1 MVQKVEKRRKTGL
14 TGLRKKAAQ
23 LPSRIIPDYD
33 KALDFIRRIETLAGL
48 LQAAGQ
54 YPLQPVEAGLVSEAT
69 GMIHDETARLR
80 RALATL
86 VHVACEK

>member
-1 MVQKVEKRRKTGL
+1 MSKAFTSSL
-14 TGLRKKAAQ
+14 TGLRKKEAG

-54 YPLQPVEAGLVSEAT
+54 YPLQPVEAGLVRPPA
-69 GMIHDETARLR
+69 
-80 RALATL
+80 
-86 VHVACEK
+86 